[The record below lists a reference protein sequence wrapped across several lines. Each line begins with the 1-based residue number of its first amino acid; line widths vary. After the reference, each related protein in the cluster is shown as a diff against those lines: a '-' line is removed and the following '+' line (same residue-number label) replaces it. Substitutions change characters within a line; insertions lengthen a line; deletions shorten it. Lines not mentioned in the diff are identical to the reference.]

1 MKNGKTVMIPARL
14 VFPQTE
20 DTCMKKFSLFAFA
33 AALFAFG
40 FTGPASAEPPKWSWG
55 ECESSKTLSV
65 ENESLD
71 QSVAESTAPEST
83 KPAETIEGS

>member
-1 MKNGKTVMIPARL
+1 MKNGKTVIVPARL

-20 DTCMKKFSLFAFA
+20 DTCMKKFSFIAFA

-40 FTGPASAEPPKWSWG
+40 FTGPASAEETKWSWG

-65 ENESLD
+65 ENETLD
-71 QSVAESTAPEST
+71 QSVAESGEPEST
-83 KPAETIEGS
+83 KPAETTEGG

>member
-20 DTCMKKFSLFAFA
+20 DTCMKKFSFLAFA

-40 FTGPASAEPPKWSWG
+40 FTGPANAEKPNWGWG
-55 ECESSKTLSV
+55 ECDSEKTLSV
-65 ENESLD
+65 ENETLD
-71 QSVAESTAPEST
+71 QSVAESAAPEST
-83 KPAETIEGS
+83 KPAETTEGG